1 MSDFLDILDNHRE
14 LLQERGYDEIGLGSP
29 DDPGLFMRK
38 LEFLFSE
45 CVRKSEYNN
54 QKQDFFIEAYG
65 FFNDDNDVV
74 SFKFHYEFDPT
85 TKDIEL
91 KSISARLDEYS
102 KVFLFSRNTYEL
114 PYASRVYQILNS
126 AKQSNEVGLNP
137 QDVID
142 KMVNEQDDLL
152 KQLGYYKTLFANPS
166 DFIRHELKSELKK
179 LSGYQLSEIQ
189 HISIKR
195 YIHFD
200 SYQNLHCSF
209 NYQYNPL
216 NKTLHLES
224 IDAKNDNIER
234 HFSIANIH
242 TSITLQQIH
251 QSLKEA
257 ERVSFAKQLAEH
269 FPGKSNKMKL

>member
-14 LLQERGYDEIGLGSP
+14 LLQERGYDELGLGSP
-29 DDPGLFMRK
+29 DEPGLFMRK

-54 QKQDFFIEAYG
+54 EKQDFFIEAYG

-74 SFKFHYEFDPT
+74 RFNFHYEFNPA
-85 TKDIEL
+85 TKDLEL
-91 KSISARLDEYS
+91 KSLSARLDDYS

-114 PYASRVYQILNS
+114 PYASRVYQILDS
-126 AKQSNEVGLNP
+126 VKQLNEVGLNL

-142 KMVNEQDDLL
+142 KMVSEQDDFL
-152 KQLGYYKTLFANPS
+152 KQLGYYKTLFADPS
-166 DFIRHELKSELKK
+166 HFIRHELRAELEKCFN
-179 LSGYQLSEIQ
+179 YQLSEIQ
-189 HISIKR
+189 HINVKR

-200 SYQNLHCSF
+200 SYQNMHCSF
-209 NYQYNPL
+209 NYQFNAL

-224 IDAKNDNIER
+224 IDARNDSIER
-234 HFSIANIH
+234 HFSIGNIH
-242 TSITLQQIH
+242 TSITLQQIQ

-257 ERVSFAKQLAEH
+257 ERLSFAKQLAEH
-269 FPGKSNKMKL
+269 FPGRSNKMKL